1 MKLNKKDLLI
11 LIIRLIIPLIIAAAI
26 YPILPAQIPR
36 QFGLNGEVRYMA
48 KEFIFLLGMAP
59 FLIYKYRQLRGK

>member
-11 LIIRLIIPLIIAAAI
+11 LIIPLIVVAAI

-36 QFGLNGEVRYMA
+36 QFGFNGEVRYMA
-48 KEFIFLLGMAP
+48 KEFIFLIGLVP
-59 FLIYKYRQLRGK
+59 FLIYKYRQARVR

>member
-11 LIIRLIIPLIIAAAI
+11 LIIPLIIVAAI

-36 QFGLNGEVRYMA
+36 QFGLNGEIRYMA

-59 FLIYKYRQLRGK
+59 FLIYKYRQIRGK

>member
-11 LIIRLIIPLIIAAAI
+11 LIIPLIIVAAI

-36 QFGLNGEVRYMA
+36 QFGLNGEIRYMA

>member
-1 MKLNKKDLLI
+1 MKLNKKNLLI
-11 LIIRLIIPLIIAAAI
+11 LIIPLIIVAAI

-36 QFGLNGEVRYMA
+36 QFGLNGEIRYMA

-59 FLIYKYRQLRGK
+59 FLIYKYRQIRGK

>member
-11 LIIRLIIPLIIAAAI
+11 LIIPLIIVAII

-36 QFGLNGEVRYMA
+36 QFGFGGEIRYMN
-48 KEFIFLLGMAP
+48 KEFAFIFGILP
-59 FLIYKYRQLRGK
+59 FLIYKYYQRRRK